1 MSVRKAEA
9 RAKVARFSLV
19 TCENSQMTGFM
30 VAAKGI
36 LSIMA
41 GAKSDIHRIR
51 GRSNFLERH
60 SIHANSKRTAVRSSI
75 IATRASHFRHIFTIW
90 SILSLAN
97 SALIQASMRRR
108 SRLILRKWPLVS
120 LMGQFPSFC
129 LKR

>member
-1 MSVRKAEA
+1 
-9 RAKVARFSLV
+9 
-19 TCENSQMTGFM
+19 MTGFM
-30 VAAKGI
+30 TAAKGI

-41 GAKSDIHRIR
+41 GAESDIHRII
-51 GRSNFLERH
+51 GESGFLERYN
-60 SIHANSKRTAVRSSI
+60 IHANFELTAVRSSI
-75 IATRASHFRHIFTIW
+75 IATRASHFRHIVTIW